1 MRTGQ
6 IPEHR
11 PDGKHIV
18 PVEPDAVTFTAMI
31 MACAYRDDFEQ
42 SRALLLDMKQS
53 ALESTLS
60 VHNALINACASRA
73 HSLANLGKAKKH
85 QLQRLKVETDPAVAL
100 LKATQQLGQLEDEG
114 HAPDGYTYLALLRC
128 CAGAGEVARAQ
139 RLLSRMLDTGV
150 APNELHFDALLRAC
164 ARAQWIKRSD
174 QWNDHLKAAASVPPS
189 MVELGLEVSEPTL
202 DLVVETY
209 ARCCASRWCSRRSRR
224 LYDSYGLTPH
234 PARSRTAT
242 RCGWPNSAAGARAP
256 CSRRWASSA
265 SRSPRSSRARWNASR
280 RGASSRRRARRGWRG
295 RRSAGTSRRRRR
307 SGDKGSRRSG
317 AASTAAARAPSSGGR
332 GGWRGEISL
341 GAFVI
346 SSWLAGGDPDL
357 EVRSSQIT
365 KTR

>member
-1 MRTGQ
+1 MEGAWEVFDAMRTGQ

-53 ALESTLS
+53 AIESTLS

-73 HSLANLGKAKKH
+73 HSLANLGKAKKN

-189 MVELGLEVSEPTL
+189 MVELGLEVSERTL

-209 ARCCASRWCSRRSRR
+209 ARAHRIPLVLSLLET
-224 LYDSYGLTPH
+224 LYDSYGLTPGAKPYGH
-234 PARSRTAT
+234 ALRMAEKIRRPELARTLLDKMSELGLEITDEQQ
-242 RCGWPNSAAGARAP
+242 GAVERIEARRFVAPPRAP
-256 CSRRWASSA
+256 RLAWSAQRGHFSPEEEERRVAA
-265 SRSPRSSRARWNASR
+265 SRPQ
-280 RGASSRRRARRGWRG
+280 WRG
-295 RRSAGTSRRRRR
+295 EHRRSARAVERRTRRLA
-307 SGDKGSRRSG
+307 RR
-317 AASTAAARAPSSGGR
+317 
-332 GGWRGEISL
+332 
-341 GAFVI
+341 
-346 SSWLAGGDPDL
+346 D
-357 EVRSSQIT
+357 
-365 KTR
+365 

>member
-11 PDGKHIV
+11 PDSGRADGKHIV

-53 ALESTLS
+53 AIESTLS

-189 MVELGLEVSEPTL
+189 MVELGLEVSE
-202 DLVVETY
+202 
-209 ARCCASRWCSRRSRR
+209 
-224 LYDSYGLTPH
+224 
-234 PARSRTAT
+234 
-242 RCGWPNSAAGARAP
+242 
-256 CSRRWASSA
+256 
-265 SRSPRSSRARWNASR
+265 RARNS
-280 RGASSRRRARRGWRG
+280 GATVRNYLRRRACLHR
-295 RRSAGTSRRRRR
+295 
-307 SGDKGSRRSG
+307 
-317 AASTAAARAPSSGGR
+317 
-332 GGWRGEISL
+332 
-341 GAFVI
+341 
-346 SSWLAGGDPDL
+346 
-357 EVRSSQIT
+357 
-365 KTR
+365 